1 MIEPTGPLPPS
12 VYRRRRALAV
22 VVAVVAVV
30 GLAWLVAVL
39 FGGSDPTAP
48 RPVDQT
54 PSPSAAPVTPV
65 AAPSPGSTPQ
75 GTTPQGTTAP
85 GTTPPPPGPPPPC
98 EDVQLHVVAELDRPS
113 VAAGEAVGLGIAV
126 SNTGRLPC
134 AKDIGRH
141 VRELVVT
148 TVDGATRLW
157 SSNDCFATGGSEVR
171 VLRPGERFT
180 YGLRWPGTTSEPG
193 CGGHR
198 RLGPGDYLVVAEVA
212 GKVSDP
218 VVFRLT

>member
-1 MIEPTGPLPPS
+1 MTEPTGPLPPS

-22 VVAVVAVV
+22 AVATIALV

-39 FGGSDPTAP
+39 SGDPDPAAP
-48 RPVDQT
+48 RPVDPT
-54 PSPSAAPVTPV
+54 PAAPPVTPA
-65 AAPSPGSTPQ
+65 AAPS
-75 GTTPQGTTAP
+75 TAP
-85 GTTPPPPGPPPPC
+85 GTTAPTPPPGPPPPC
-98 EDVQLHVVAELDRPS
+98 EDAQLHVVAELDEPA
-113 VAAGEAVGLGIAV
+113 VAAGEGVGLAIAV
-126 SNTGRLPC
+126 SNAGQLPC

-148 TVDGATRLW
+148 AVDGGTRLW

-180 YGLRWPGTTSEPG
+180 YGLRWSGTTSEPG

-198 RLGPGDYLVVAEVA
+198 RLGPGDYLLVAKVA
-212 GKVSDP
+212 GKASDP